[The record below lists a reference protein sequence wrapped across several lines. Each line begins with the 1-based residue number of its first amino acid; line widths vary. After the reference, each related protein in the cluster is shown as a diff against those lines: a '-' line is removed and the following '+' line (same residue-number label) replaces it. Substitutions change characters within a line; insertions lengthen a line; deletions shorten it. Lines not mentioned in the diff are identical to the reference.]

1 MEYQTQGQNVYEP
14 TVQENKTVKRQGL
27 AIASLVLGGLSLLCC
42 WTYGLGIVP
51 GLIAVIFG
59 VISVVS
65 GEGRARIM
73 GAIGLVLGVVG
84 IVMALVVLLY
94 FISLINWDNVT
105 LYNLSQIQ
113 YIDPDDPQQLEQ
125 WLQQFFKINISG
137 MVH

>member
-1 MEYQTQGQNVYEP
+1 MEYQI
-14 TVQENKTVKRQGL
+14 QENKTVKRQGL
-27 AIASLVLGGLSLLCC
+27 AIASLVLGGLSMLCC
-42 WTYGLGIVP
+42 FAYGLGMIP

-84 IVMALVVLLY
+84 IVMALVVLMY

-113 YIDPDDPQQLEQ
+113 YIDPDDPQQIEQ
-125 WLQQFFKINISG
+125 WLQQFFKMDISG
-137 MVH
+137 MIN

>member
-1 MEYQTQGQNVYEP
+1 MEYQIQG
-14 TVQENKTVKRQGL
+14 NKTVKRQGL

-42 WTYGLGIVP
+42 WAYGLGIIP

-59 VISVVS
+59 VISVIS

-84 IVMALVVLLY
+84 IVMALVVLMY

-113 YIDPDDPQQLEQ
+113 YIDPDDPHQIEQ
-125 WLQQFFKINISG
+125 WLQQFFKMDISG
-137 MVH
+137 MVN